1 MVFNGQTQALAT
13 TSPAKPNIGPV
24 KGRPDGEA
32 INGAID
38 CGEEC
43 VRLYL
48 VRPPWDESHLQTPA
62 RPLEGAD
69 AFGEGL
75 TRPLITVLFP

>member
-38 CGEEC
+38 CG
-43 VRLYL
+43 
-48 VRPPWDESHLQTPA
+48 
-62 RPLEGAD
+62 LEVFAGRAWRK
-69 AFGEGL
+69 F
-75 TRPLITVLFP
+75 